1 MSTDSENHAF
11 REGAIAGKEGLE
23 TNPYT
28 PLTDES
34 TAWEEGWL
42 EANGYS
48 LADEHDDSD
57 IMIIEQ
63 VDAIDP
69 ATLSDTWP
77 FKREATPP
85 PVKKETFIPCA
96 DDPTVTEIAT
106 LTTTTSQSTSG
117 FQKFLNSLTAMKNSL
132 K

>member
-28 PLTDES
+28 PLTDEA

-63 VDAIDP
+63 VDAVI
-69 ATLSDTWP
+69 
-77 FKREATPP
+77 PP
-85 PVKKETFIPCA
+85 PVEKEAFIPCA

-106 LTTTTSQSTSG
+106 LTTTTSQSMSG